1 MVIALTGKCCSG
13 KNYISD
19 IFSRNGFTIID
30 VDNISRDV
38 FDDSS
43 DKILELFGTTDR
55 SKIGSIIF
63 SNPKF
68 RELLEAIIHPEVY
81 RRINITIDNP
91 GKYIIN
97 IPLLTDIEL
106 IDRCKGIIWIKSPLL
121 LRVIR
126 SVKRDSYNLYTII
139 KRIHVQRKLSVKH
152 LKGSVDI
159 YYIRNSWFS
168 MVLKRDVKNILTK
181 LERG

>member
-1 MVIALTGKCCSG
+1 VVIALTGKCCSG

-68 RELLEAIIHPEVY
+68 RELLEAIIH
-81 RRINITIDNP
+81 
-91 GKYIIN
+91 
-97 IPLLTDIEL
+97 
-106 IDRCKGIIWIKSPLL
+106 
-121 LRVIR
+121 
-126 SVKRDSYNLYTII
+126 YTII